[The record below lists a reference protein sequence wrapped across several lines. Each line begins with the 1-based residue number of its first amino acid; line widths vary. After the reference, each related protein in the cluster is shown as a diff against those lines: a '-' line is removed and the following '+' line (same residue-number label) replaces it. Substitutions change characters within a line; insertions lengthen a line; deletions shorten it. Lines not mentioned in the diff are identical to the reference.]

1 MGVRVHVFPSTSKTG
16 AAGDGSTGNLWG
28 SQLEQQKS
36 TALRN
41 SPSAKMGYL

>member
-1 MGVRVHVFPSTSKTG
+1 MRVHVFPSTSETSAG
-16 AAGDGSTGNLWG
+16 ADGWTGNLRR
-28 SQLEQQKS
+28 SQLEQQRS